1 MSEIKNTIIYEG
13 DNTGVTVELTEENIF
28 IVKHGLKEMCPT
40 KTKRARWFLP
50 KDTSAGWPRVA
61 KLQNNYLDFMPE
73 FNANPEGTIRKVLKN
88 EVTAFIGAVS
98 VVFGFIMFVV
108 VPQQK
113 TSTDIALIQASIKK
127 IEENHLTH
135 LQTYA
140 EEIKEI
146 KNEESEEKKIQTEL
160 MKKLIEV
167 DTKLTEHEKNTK

>member
-1 MSEIKNTIIYEG
+1 
-13 DNTGVTVELTEENIF
+13 
-28 IVKHGLKEMCPT
+28 
-40 KTKRARWFLP
+40 
-50 KDTSAGWPRVA
+50 
-61 KLQNNYLDFMPE
+61 MPE

>member
-1 MSEIKNTIIYEG
+1 
-13 DNTGVTVELTEENIF
+13 
-28 IVKHGLKEMCPT
+28 
-40 KTKRARWFLP
+40 
-50 KDTSAGWPRVA
+50 
-61 KLQNNYLDFMPE
+61 MPE
-73 FNANPEGTIRKVLKN
+73 LSANPEGTIRKVLKN
-88 EVTAFIGAVS
+88 EVTTLVGIVS

-113 TSTDIALIQASIKK
+113 TATDIALIQASIKK

-146 KNEESEEKKIQTEL
+146 KNEEAEEKKIQTEL